1 MPARSYRYVSDDPS
15 PVGLGAL
22 PANPGEV
29 EPGDVFRVVAGDDQ
43 LTALDNDPRFEPV
56 PEDQPTGSRA
66 SDGLTAKVMRAEL
79 GEAAKGLRSR
89 EQLAEAYDAA
99 RVADANGP
107 VPLPAEDGTPFLDAQ
122 RTGKI
127 QTDNPDAEDVPS

>member
-22 PANPGEV
+22 PANPGTV
-29 EPGDVFRVVAGDDQ
+29 EPGDVFRVIADDDQ
-43 LTALDNDPRFEPV
+43 LAALKDDPRFEPV
-56 PEDQPTGSRA
+56 PDDQPTGDRA
-66 SDGLTAKVMRAEL
+66 SDPLTVAQMREQL
-79 GEAAKGLRSR
+79 GDAAKGLRTR
-89 EQLAEAYDAA
+89 AEIAEVFDA
-99 RVADANGP
+99 RNIADANGP

-122 RTGKI
+122 REGKI